1 MRSPAWPWF
10 VIGCLLAPTAQVRAD
25 QPQKP
30 RGKLELGAL
39 VGVDSASFGGED
51 SQRGD
56 FAHEPRLGVAAGI
69 WGRLSIREWIAI
81 QPEVFWV
88 MKGSDTEVA
97 DVAGPRFDASYVEI
111 AALASLSVPMEG
123 PIRPRLLAGP
133 TLGILTRF
141 ELVYS
146 DGSTEDRTERAG
158 RLDLGLM
165 AGAGA
170 TWNVTQR
177 WRLSVDARY
186 DWGVRTIDPTSETD
200 LRNRAFFVLLG
211 AGREL

>member
-1 MRSPAWPWF
+1 VA
-10 VIGCLLAPTAQVRAD
+10 
-25 QPQKP
+25 
-30 RGKLELGAL
+30 
-39 VGVDSASFGGED
+39 SASFGGED
-51 SQRGD
+51 SGRGS
-56 FAHEPRLGVAAGI
+56 FENVQRLGVAAGI
-69 WGRLSIREWIAI
+69 SSRILIREWIAI

-88 MKGSDTEVA
+88 MKGSETEIS
-97 DVAGPRFDASYVEI
+97 DVSGPRFDASYVEI
-111 AALASLSVPMEG
+111 ATLASLGVPMEG

-158 RLDLGLM
+158 RLDLGLT

-170 TWNVTQR
+170 TWNVSER
-177 WRLSVDARY
+177 WRLSLDARY
-186 DWGVRTIDPTSETD
+186 DWGLTTIDATNETD